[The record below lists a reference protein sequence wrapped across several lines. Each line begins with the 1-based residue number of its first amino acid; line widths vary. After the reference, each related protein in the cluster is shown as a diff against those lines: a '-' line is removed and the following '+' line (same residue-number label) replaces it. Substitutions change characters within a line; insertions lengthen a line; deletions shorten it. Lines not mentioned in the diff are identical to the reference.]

1 MPRRSKVQVAMDKY
15 RELVRQKIASGDF
28 IDATGIFDPI
38 PPRERVREELEK
50 PPIEI
55 LDRSFRVI
63 KVEDLGDYKVFIQ
76 IPGEK
81 KDNNYDF
88 IVWRAIYS
96 SNGGLEDLRIPT
108 HVDLGK
114 MYLELKRRSS
124 VLNEYLLDSVI
135 RFIRDRWPLN
145 RVIENYFARRL
156 EDELVN
162 EVKKFLL
169 TLKWIAIQED
179 ANYPPPRNLGSIYA
193 LSVYAILEITGDLS
207 ALWRIIRFRG

>member
-1 MPRRSKVQVAMDKY
+1 MDKY
-15 RELVRQKIASGDF
+15 RDLVLQKISSGDF
-28 IDATGIFDPI
+28 IDATGIYDPI
-38 PPRERVREELEK
+38 PPRERMREELEK

-81 KDNNYDF
+81 TEYDF

-96 SNGGLEDLRIPT
+96 SSGVLEDLRIPT

-124 VLNEYLLDSVI
+124 VLSEYLLDSVL
-135 RFIRDRWPLN
+135 RFIRDRWPIS
-145 RVIENYFARRL
+145 RVIDHYFAGKL
-156 EDELVN
+156 SNEELLK
-162 EVKKFLL
+162 ELKKFLL

-179 ANYPPPRNLGSIYA
+179 VNYPPPRNLGSIYA

-207 ALWRIIRFRG
+207 APWRIIRFRG